1 MEKVTWIFNPD
12 YARNVVIFG
21 IDNSLSSHIDNLKN
35 NFLVL
40 SEGLT
45 EGINGSVGATGKK
58 IASKENT
65 KFCLSWNYNRNESY
79 FYVNKTDIYKFIR
92 KTNISWCNICFG
104 NVSKDFAKD
113 EQSKLI

>member
-1 MEKVTWIFNPD
+1 MEKVTWIFSPD

-21 IDNSLSSHIDNLKN
+21 VDNSLSSHIDNLKN

-58 IASKENT
+58 NS
-65 KFCLSWNYNRNESY
+65 
-79 FYVNKTDIYKFIR
+79 
-92 KTNISWCNICFG
+92 
-104 NVSKDFAKD
+104 
-113 EQSKLI
+113 